1 MTECYIFLKIEA
13 GFVEDAVLKLKE
25 MEEVK
30 EANVVTGSIDAIVKV
45 EGDDIQTIS
54 NVILKRIHRID
65 GIERTSTHFIVPL

>member
-13 GFVEDAVLKLKE
+13 GFVEDAVLKIKE
-25 MEEVK
+25 MDEVK

>member
-1 MTECYIFLKIEA
+1 MIEA
-13 GFVEDAVLKLKE
+13 GFVEDAILKLKE
-25 MEEVK
+25 MEEIK

-45 EGDDIQTIS
+45 EGKDIQTIS